1 MLSHA
6 WLFCKPRDCSLPG
19 SSVHGVS
26 QARVLEQVAIFF
38 SKGSSLT
45 RDQTPIS
52 CTGRRTLYH
61 CTTWEVL
68 LFIMLSIINKKFIA
82 AVWLLVTLPQRQ
94 SKDRIQHEHKLH
106 LHYTSRRS
114 HWCCS
119 VTKSYPTLCD
129 PSGLQHTRLPRPSPS
144 SWVCSNS
151 CPLSRWCYPIISSS
165 IAPFFSCPQFF
176 PILGSFPMSRFFGD
190 RSCKFIPE

>member
-94 SKDRIQHEHKLH
+94 SKDGIQHEHKLH
-106 LHYTSRRS
+106 LHYTLEEATDVVQSLSRTQLFVTPVDCSTPGFPVLHHLPEFAQTHVHWVGDAIRS
-114 HWCCS
+114 SH
-119 VTKSYPTLCD
+119 PL
-129 PSGLQHTRLPRPSPS
+129 LPPS
-144 SWVCSNS
+144 SPALN
-151 CPLSRWCYPIISSS
+151 
-165 IAPFFSCPQFF
+165 FSQY
-176 PILGSFPMSRFFGD
+176 
-190 RSCKFIPE
+190 